1 MNQEQQIYALMAIAE
16 EQQRLITSHL
26 EQQER
31 STNRLIQ
38 LEQQFMD
45 KMQERQAQ
53 VQKQFEKQLVEI
65 NSQLSERIG
74 TTKILITTVFCFSM
88 AFLACFGAYVYLD
101 ATKADISESRAIQR
115 ELAAKKADIS
125 RCKKD
130 GKSYPCIRVMTS
142 WGAYG
147 DHKDYFIIDPKG

>member
-38 LEQQFMD
+38 LEQQYMD
-45 KMQERQAQ
+45 K
-53 VQKQFEKQLVEI
+53 
-65 NSQLSERIG
+65 SQRIG
-74 TTKILITTVFCFSM
+74 TTRILITTVFCFAM
-88 AFLACFGAYVYLD
+88 AFLACFGAYIYLD
-101 ATKADISESRAIQR
+101 AMKIEIYESRVIQR
-115 ELAAKKADIS
+115 ELAAKKADVS
-125 RCKKD
+125 TCEKD
-130 GKSYPCIRVMTS
+130 GKSHPCIRVMTS

-147 DHKDYFIIDPKG
+147 DHKDYFIIDPID